1 MFKSK
6 IFWLGKIFFMVLI
19 LFIRIILN
27 VYLVDKENWYL
38 KLICYFCYMMLS
50 LWWYGKIVILRI
62 MNFVWF
68 LISYIYICVLFGS
81 NKIKSRL
88 NNYSKEK
95 I

>member
-1 MFKSK
+1 
-6 IFWLGKIFFMVLI
+6 
-19 LFIRIILN
+19 
-27 VYLVDKENWYL
+27 
-38 KLICYFCYMMLS
+38 MMLS

-95 I
+95 IKWFCLYLIDNGDLYSFVG